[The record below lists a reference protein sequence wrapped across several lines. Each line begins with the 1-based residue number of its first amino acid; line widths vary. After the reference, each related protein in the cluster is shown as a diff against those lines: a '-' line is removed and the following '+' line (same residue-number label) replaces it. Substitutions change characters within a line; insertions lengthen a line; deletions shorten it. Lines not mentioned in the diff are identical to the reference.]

1 MENYSKVEDD
11 PLLHHPFRCNEYPLI
26 QLLHNNTFGQ
36 TATSPIYQRISHTPS
51 PHAFCRYTPDARIL
65 VRDRNSESRNK
76 VICDIEGDG
85 R

>member
-36 TATSPIYQRISHTPS
+36 TATSPIYQQISHTPS

-76 VICDIEGDG
+76 VM
-85 R
+85 